1 MSEIVRVSTDLY
13 VVENKANEFRAIRD
27 ELIFHAFKSGERQK
41 DIAMYAGLSD
51 STVKHIVAEQ
61 KTQGKIN

>member
-1 MSEIVRVSTDLY
+1 MSEIVNASTDLDIF
-13 VVENKANEFRAIRD
+13 ESKIIELRLRRD
-27 ELIFHAFKSGERQK
+27 KLIFHAFKSGERQK

-61 KTQGKIN
+61 KAQGKI